1 MPPLEGELRSGS
13 SIPCTKDT
21 VKMRTR
27 VKICGLT
34 READVRA
41 AAALGTD
48 AIGLVFYAPSPR
60 AVTVEQAQR
69 LCAALPPFVTSVGLF
84 VDAEPERVRATLA
97 QVPLDLLQFHG
108 EEPPDYCAAFG
119 RPWIKAI
126 RMRPGTD
133 LRDLRS
139 RYGAAAGL
147 LLDAYDPARA
157 GGTGQC
163 FDWDLVPPDLA
174 PHIVLAGGLDPDN
187 VAAAIRR
194 VRPYGVD
201 VSGGVEEAKGLKDRQ
216 KMAEFMKGVC
226 DGDQSR

>member
-1 MPPLEGELRSGS
+1 
-13 SIPCTKDT
+13 
-21 VKMRTR
+21 MRTR

-41 AAALGTD
+41 AAELGAD
-48 AIGLVFYAPSPR
+48 AIGLVFHDPSPR
-60 AVTVEQAQR
+60 VVGLEQARALQA
-69 LCAALPPFVTSVGLF
+69 CLPPFVTSVGLF
-84 VDAEPERVRATLA
+84 VGAEPERVRVTLA

-126 RMRPGTD
+126 RMRPETD
-133 LRDLRS
+133 LRVLRA

-147 LLDAYDPARA
+147 LLDAYDPGKV

-163 FDWDLVPPDLA
+163 FDWDLVPSDLA

-201 VSGGVEEAKGLKDRQ
+201 VSGGVEAAKGLKDRQ